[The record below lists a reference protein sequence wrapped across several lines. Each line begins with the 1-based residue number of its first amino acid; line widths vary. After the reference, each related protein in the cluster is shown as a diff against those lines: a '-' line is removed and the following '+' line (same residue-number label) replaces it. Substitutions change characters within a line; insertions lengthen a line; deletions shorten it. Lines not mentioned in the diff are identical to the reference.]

1 MNKLCKEYINEI
13 KAMFPVKGK
22 EERKYIKNLSY
33 FQWLYFPF

>member
-22 EERKYIKNLSY
+22 EEIHKESK
-33 FQWLYFPF
+33 

>member
-22 EERKYIKNLSY
+22 NGKKIHKESK
-33 FQWLYFPF
+33 